1 MEKSARFSR
10 DKGPHPGGASSA
22 GEVKAGR
29 DSGEGH
35 MGAIRV
41 FVVLCWVFFALRQ
54 IFLKP
59 VKALAGRD
67 SQSR

>member
-1 MEKSARFSR
+1 
-10 DKGPHPGGASSA
+10 
-22 GEVKAGR
+22 
-29 DSGEGH
+29 
-35 MGAIRV
+35 MGIIRI
-41 FVVLCWVFFALRQ
+41 FVVLSWALFALRQ